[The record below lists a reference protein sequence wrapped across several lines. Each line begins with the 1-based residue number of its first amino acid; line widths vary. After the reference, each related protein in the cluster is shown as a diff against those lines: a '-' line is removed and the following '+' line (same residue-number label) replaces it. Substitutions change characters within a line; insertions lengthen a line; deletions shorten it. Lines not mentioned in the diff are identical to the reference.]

1 MNPNTSHERKTP
13 LTRLLGRRRP
23 TRQAAFQDTQPA
35 THIAVQAFN
44 PQDEHHAYRAELIK
58 FIGAPLVYVSDQ
70 NENPAVGF
78 GLRVEEDRQLGR
90 PVLIIHD
97 YISDREKRAETKPYP
112 YTSQIFQAVFS
123 LNRNTLIA
131 LLHRRQEGKSV
142 FLPPTEKLIDLEHA
156 KMLLRDSG
164 FLNRVANYTAAL

>member
-1 MNPNTSHERKTP
+1 M
-13 LTRLLGRRRP
+13 
-23 TRQAAFQDTQPA
+23 RQSGFQETQPD
-35 THIAVQAFN
+35 IRVDPRVFN

-78 GLRVEEDRQLGR
+78 GLRIEEDKKLGH
-90 PVLIIHD
+90 PVLVIHD
-97 YISDREKRAETKPYP
+97 YISDREKRAESKPYP

-142 FLPPTEKLIDLEHA
+142 FLPPTGKLIDLDHA

-164 FLNRVANYTAAL
+164 FLNRVANYNATL